1 MRLTKVTEGGPKV
14 SSTIAHDPIGRATA
28 IKRPYDVSG
37 KDPSTDSPAP
47 PILPTHG
54 APGATAPPNPR
65 DPRHA
70 TTRPCPSGSE
80 RSATRVPRTGR
91 RAMQTPEREPSWLT

>member
-1 MRLTKVTEGGPKV
+1 VRLTKVTEGGPKV

-28 IKRPYDVSG
+28 IKRPYGASG

-54 APGATAPPNPR
+54 APRATAPPTPET
-65 DPRHA
+65 PA
-70 TTRPCPSGSE
+70 TSTTRPCPSGSE

-91 RAMQTPEREPSWLT
+91 RAMQTLQREPSWLT